1 MQKNGWK
8 KAKMKSGAMKS
19 MNNILEV
26 FSRENK
32 QLNSINRIN
41 PSINNKN
48 GLNRKLGALES
59 KSELQWISEHI
70 KETKIFI

>member
-1 MQKNGWK
+1 M
-8 KAKMKSGAMKS
+8 S
-19 MNNILEV
+19 NILDV

-32 QLNSINRIN
+32 RLNSITRIN

-48 GLNRKLGALES
+48 GLNRKLGVLES

-70 KETKIFI
+70 KENKIFI